1 MNTYLSILSYL
12 SLWLLFGALLALL
25 GRALCGKRSLQPV
38 PVAALPAGLEPAGQA
53 PLAGLA
59 GVIMVLSLL
68 LLCWAMVPHSGATD
82 VLGACVLLLVLLV
95 ALLHICRPSLLPGQR
110 RR

>member
-25 GRALCGKRSLQPV
+25 GRALSGKRSVGPAPV
-38 PVAALPAGLEPAGQA
+38 EALPMGMEPPGQA
-53 PLAGLA
+53 PLVGLA
-59 GVIMVLSLL
+59 GIIMVLSVL
-68 LLCWAMVPHSGATD
+68 LLCWAMVPHGGAID

-95 ALLHICRPSLLPGQR
+95 ALLHICRRILLPGQGWR
-110 RR
+110 

>member
-25 GRALCGKRSLQPV
+25 GRALAGKRSVRPAPV
-38 PVAALPAGLEPAGQA
+38 EALPTGMEPPGQA

-59 GVIMVLSLL
+59 GIIMVLSVL
-68 LLCWAMVPHSGATD
+68 LLCWVMVPHGGATD

-95 ALLHICRPSLLPGQR
+95 ALLHICRRILLPGQGWR
-110 RR
+110 